1 MTMKRVKYLT
11 NESAA
16 RIKAKAREEA
26 RNAIPNMKIPF
37 GDTEEGIKFK
47 AVQEVVEEEYS
58 EHGEFLKGL
67 LLYQYGM
74 EKGTKRR
81 RSHVKKLNL
90 SKVY

>member
-1 MTMKRVKYLT
+1 MKKVKYLT

-37 GDTEEGIKFK
+37 GDTEEGIIFK
-47 AVQEVVEEEYS
+47 AAQEVVDEEYS
-58 EHGEFLKGL
+58 QHGDTWKTLI
-67 LLYQYGM
+67 LYQYGM
-74 EKGTKRR
+74 ELGAKRK

-90 SKVY
+90 SAVY